1 MKDTTTPR
9 KWKTMDGQAAN
20 TDEILAGQRI
30 FITLSDHYK
39 IYDYCE
45 ITNLNSNSDAII
57 IFNGSLQQPLPK
69 GTQATISRLFRDIQ
83 IKNNGSETIAVNQI
97 QVFYKHTS
105 TKSNFINKGS
115 QILGAISRF
124 I

>member
-9 KWKTMDGQAAN
+9 KWKTIDGQAAN
-20 TDEILAGQRI
+20 TEEILAGATI
-30 FITLSDHYK
+30 FITLNDHYEV
-39 IYDYCE
+39 YDYAE
-45 ITNLNSNSDAII
+45 ITNLNSNCDAII

-69 GTQATISRLFRDIQ
+69 GTQAVISRPFRDIQ
-83 IKNNGSETIAVNQI
+83 IKNNGSETIAINQI

-105 TKSNFINKGS
+105 TKSDFINKGS
-115 QILGAISRF
+115 QILVAISRF